1 MKNRSI
7 AAFALVFLMLGIQ
20 HIFPA
25 VAVVEASAGNVPG
38 LDDVYERPIF
48 QAKPRVASSYG
59 YADVLAGDFQDIHAA
74 GKGLFSAAL
83 LSDGLDG
90 DRYEEFNLE
99 EVLGG
104 LDYVSSEELRFEIPN
119 TQYVITATWGFGG
132 SGKQNLELM
141 LPLPEVAIKL
151 EVNEDAHVSS
161 VHHKDGALVGF
172 GKILIQNELRKLAST
187 SEGDLGKIL
196 KTFGIAPTLKPRAVF
211 LIKLA
216 LLLQHLAKYQDM
228 TFFTNELGFLVC
240 RLVMSGD
247 LVAAGMDTT
256 SLTALLPKSVIDLLK
271 QQFPSLLPIVDNM
284 FSSTKKLFTS
294 AHSDAALTGKKTL
307 AYVFDCNK
315 DLVKNFETYA
325 ATVIGERNVEEM
337 LTSFLSNANKQV
349 VDWLEFYPLY
359 KDAST
364 PAMLMRSLVGSVVTY
379 GDDLTELIE
388 IGFLTKEEAVL
399 LQTSGAVRSFV
410 KGSFAIVVCRPTN
423 SFFDLSQTIS
433 AVTALVAKF
442 WKQYMTLVH
451 KEIAQGRS
459 LDQNELLLDKPSER
473 QELRK
478 FLKSAE
484 GLRLQVRL
492 DNAVQA
498 ARNPYDKAYLKREQ
512 KADELDALDRSLE
525 MMQVSLAQNIAN
537 RATLE
542 AMNQPAM
549 ARVIEDLNEKI
560 ADLEHEIA
568 QQEAAMAL
576 LNDELDLLDAQIDGN
591 DELVKRD
598 KLEKLLKILKKK
610 YAAGHDVDGD
620 LLAQV
625 KQLQQELEKAVQ
637 DAAVV
642 RAKTSLS
649 SQDKIDLRD
658 AVLAEYQRELS
669 QVDADLALLN
679 ADQSITASLI
689 TRISQLS
696 LYKKFLVARVDR
708 MQKQQKD
715 LRALVAFKE
724 ATERGVYLDD
734 DQYAK
739 FYDLECELKYILNS
753 NNVVDICRLFKPVE
767 SLTTRFVSEMTQPA
781 KDSVF
786 MGMHQEF
793 VKDLANI
800 IGRSGIAVENEV
812 LVKYFLGMIFPAA
825 SQHIIDEIFA
835 QGGAR

>member
-7 AAFALVFLMLGIQ
+7 AAFALVFLTLGIQ

-25 VAVVEASAGNVPG
+25 VALVEAPVANMPG

-48 QAKPRVASSYG
+48 QAKPRLASSHDH
-59 YADVLAGDFQDIHAA
+59 AALLAQDFENIHAV

-83 LSDGLDG
+83 LSDGLEG
-90 DRYEEFNLE
+90 VRYEEFKLQD
-99 EVLGG
+99 VLGG

-151 EVNEDAHVSS
+151 VINEDAHVAA
-161 VHHKDGALVGF
+161 VRHKDGAFVEF
-172 GKILIQNELRKLAST
+172 GKIVIQNELRKLASA

-216 LLLQHLAKYQDM
+216 LLLQHFAKYQDM

-247 LVAAGMDTT
+247 LVAAGMDTP
-256 SLTALLPKSVIDLLK
+256 SLTALLPKSVVDVLK
-271 QQFPSLLPIVDNM
+271 QQFPSLLPLVEHM

-307 AYVFDCNK
+307 VYVFDGNK

-325 ATVIGERNVEEM
+325 PTVVGERNVEEM
-337 LTSFLSNANKQV
+337 LTSFLGQANKQV
-349 VDWLEFYPLY
+349 IDWVDFSSLY
-359 KDAST
+359 KDSST
-364 PAMLMRSLVGSVVTY
+364 SPILMRSLVGSVVIY
-379 GDDLTELIE
+379 GDDLAELIE
-388 IGFLTKEEAVL
+388 IGFLTKEEAAS
-399 LQTSGAVRSFV
+399 LQAGGAVRSFV
-410 KGSFAIVVCRPTN
+410 KGPLVIVVCRPTN
-423 SFFDLSQTIS
+423 SFFDLPQTIS
-433 AVTALVAKF
+433 AVSALVAKF

-473 QELRK
+473 QELRR
-478 FLKSAE
+478 FLKSEE

-492 DNAVQA
+492 DNAIQA
-498 ARNPYDKAYLKREQ
+498 VRNPFDKAYLKREQ
-512 KADELDALDRSLE
+512 KADELGALDRALE
-525 MMQVSLAQNIAN
+525 TMQVSLGKNVAN
-537 RATLE
+537 RARLE
-542 AMNQPAM
+542 AMNLPEM
-549 ARVIEDLNEKI
+549 ATVIEHLDKQI

-568 QQEAAMAL
+568 QQEAAMKL
-576 LNDELDLLDAQIDGN
+576 LKDELDLLGAQIDGN

-620 LLAQV
+620 LLVQV
-625 KQLQQELEKAVQ
+625 KQLQQELEKEAQ

-642 RAKTSLS
+642 RAKTTLS

-658 AVLAEYQRELS
+658 AVLAEYQCELA
-669 QVDADLALLN
+669 QVEKDLALLN
-679 ADQSITASLI
+679 AEQSITTGLI
-689 TRISQLS
+689 ERISQLS
-696 LYKKFLVARVDR
+696 LYKKFLVARVNR
-708 MQKQQKD
+708 MQEQQKD
-715 LRALVAFKE
+715 LRLLVAFKE

-734 DQYAK
+734 DQYAQ
-739 FYDLECELKYILNS
+739 FYDLECELKYILKS

-767 SLTTRFVSEMTQPA
+767 SLTTRFVNEMTQPA

-800 IGRSGIAVENEV
+800 IARSGIAVENEV
-812 LVKYFLGMIFPAA
+812 LVKYFLGMVFPVA

-835 QGGAR
+835 QVGAR